1 MAKVISGFVSADGK
15 IYDGEGF
22 TVEVHDYGYRI
33 TFNTLSRIPNVVAQP
48 WKDPGAGAAI
58 SCQTLDQR
66 PSPVTVTMQTLD
78 ERGDFRRNSFNF
90 VAVSNE

>member
-1 MAKVISGFVSADGK
+1 MTKVIAGFVSSEGK

-22 TVEVHDYGYRI
+22 TVEVEDYGYRI

-48 WKDPGAGAAI
+48 WKDAGAAI
-58 SCQTLDQR
+58 SCQTLGQL
-66 PSPVTVTMQTLD
+66 PSPVMVTIQTVD